1 VPTPLSSSIAV
12 GDRWLDLLVG
22 CLTRELFLDEEAAD
36 VRLGEWPGGP
46 DEVGAVRDVLRERG
60 WRLVRRG
67 GDAEA
72 RAEGRDWPPYAE
84 TMVGR
89 ARLDHVRRCAA
100 EVLADGVPGDFAEC
114 GVWRGGVVTLLR
126 AALAVAGD
134 DERLVWAADS
144 FEGLPA
150 PDPGTPQD
158 AGADLSGVPIL
169 AVGADQVRANL
180 ARYGLLDDRVRFLVG
195 WFSDTLPTAPIE
207 RLSLLRVDGD
217 LYRSTM
223 DVLTSLEPKV
233 SEGGWV
239 IVDDYGSWEPCR
251 LAVDEYRAT
260 NGITAEIEIV
270 DWTGIA
276 WRKGS

>member
-1 VPTPLSSSIAV
+1 MPVSDV

-36 VRLGEWPGGP
+36 VHLGEWPGDASG
-46 DEVGAVRDVLRERG
+46 VRDVLRERG
-60 WRLVRRG
+60 WRVVRRG
-67 GDAEA
+67 GDVAA
-72 RAEGRDWPPYAE
+72 RSEGRDWPPFAE
-84 TMVGR
+84 TMVGHK
-89 ARLDHVRRCAA
+89 RLDHVRRCAA
-100 EVLADGVPGDFAEC
+100 DVIADGIPGDFAEC

-126 AALAVAGD
+126 AVLAATGD
-134 DERLVWAADS
+134 EARVVWAADS

-150 PDPGTPQD
+150 PDPDDPQD

-180 ARYGLLDDRVRFLVG
+180 DRYGLLDDRVRFLVG
-195 WFSDTLPTAPIE
+195 WFCDTLPSAPIE
-207 RLSLLRVDGD
+207 QLSLLRVDGD

-223 DVLTSLEPKV
+223 DVLVSLEPKV

-260 NGITAEIEIV
+260 HGITSPIEVV
-270 DWTGIA
+270 DWTGVA
-276 WRKGS
+276 WRK